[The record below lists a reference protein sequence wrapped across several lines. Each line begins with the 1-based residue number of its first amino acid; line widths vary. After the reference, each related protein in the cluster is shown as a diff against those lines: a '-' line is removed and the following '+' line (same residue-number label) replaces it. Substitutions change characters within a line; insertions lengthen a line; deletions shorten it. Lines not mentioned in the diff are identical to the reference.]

1 MRFYDGGALEAPMR
15 VAVLLAIAL
24 TIASATAVLAEP
36 RDSTIPPIT
45 DPIRGVGTATLP
57 GPPQGLSTDQGFGA
71 LTGKSGSPT
80 FDPLAQALG
89 SSSTA
94 LLEVELQ
101 RLMRTW

>member
-1 MRFYDGGALEAPMR
+1 MK
-15 VAVLLAIAL
+15 VTVLLAIAL
-24 TIASATAVLAEP
+24 TIGSATAALARP
-36 RDSTIPPIT
+36 RHSTIPPIT
-45 DPIRGVGTATLP
+45 DPIRGVGTAALP
-57 GPPQGLSTDQGFGA
+57 VAPRGVSTDQGFGT
-71 LTGKSGSPT
+71 LTGKPGSPT

>member
-1 MRFYDGGALEAPMR
+1 MR
-15 VAVLLAIAL
+15 VTVLLAIAL
-24 TIASATAVLAEP
+24 TIAFAMAASAESRQAV
-36 RDSTIPPIT
+36 STIPPIT
-45 DPIRGVGTATLP
+45 DPIRGVGTAALP
-57 GPPQGLSTDQGFGA
+57 GAPHGVSTDQGFGA
-71 LTGKSGSPT
+71 LTGKPGSPI